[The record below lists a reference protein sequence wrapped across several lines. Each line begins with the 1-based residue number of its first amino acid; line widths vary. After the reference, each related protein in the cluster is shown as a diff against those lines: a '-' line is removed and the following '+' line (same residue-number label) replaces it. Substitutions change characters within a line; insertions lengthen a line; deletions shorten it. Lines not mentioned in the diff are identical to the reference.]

1 MEVTRIM
8 KQQIRQHLLSGR
20 SITIIEA
27 LRMYGCKCLPSC
39 IRELSQD
46 GMNIERC
53 DIERISSITGQAI
66 RFASYSLTKQTPKLL
81 EGNK

>member
-1 MEVTRIM
+1 
-8 KQQIRQHLLSGR
+8 
-20 SITIIEA
+20 
-27 LRMYGCKCLPSC
+27 MYGCKCLPSC

-66 RFASYSLTKQTPKLL
+66 RFARYSLTKQTPKLL

>member
-1 MEVTRIM
+1 MKVTRIM
-8 KQQIRQHLLSGR
+8 KRQIRQHLLSGR

-27 LRMYGCKCLPSC
+27 LRMYGCMCLPSC

-53 DIERISSITGQAI
+53 DIERVSPFTGQPLRIA
-66 RFASYSLTKQTPKLL
+66 RYSLTKQAPKL
-81 EGNK
+81 